1 MTKTIELAILLQ
13 LIDEQTTT
21 TTTTTTTQWSLTQNY
36 ESETWLDCISQEEHK
51 VKLWG
56 FLVIFFQE
64 RNIWDDQETLTV
76 CSLGSF
82 LQRVCLKHVTLYH
95 FIADLNK

>member
-13 LIDEQTTT
+13 LIDEQT

-51 VKLWG
+51 VKL
-56 FLVIFFQE
+56 
-64 RNIWDDQETLTV
+64 
-76 CSLGSF
+76 
-82 LQRVCLKHVTLYH
+82 
-95 FIADLNK
+95 

>member
-13 LIDEQTTT
+13 LIDEQ

-51 VKLWG
+51 VKL
-56 FLVIFFQE
+56 
-64 RNIWDDQETLTV
+64 
-76 CSLGSF
+76 
-82 LQRVCLKHVTLYH
+82 
-95 FIADLNK
+95 

>member
-51 VKLWG
+51 VKL
-56 FLVIFFQE
+56 
-64 RNIWDDQETLTV
+64 
-76 CSLGSF
+76 
-82 LQRVCLKHVTLYH
+82 
-95 FIADLNK
+95 